1 MKETTRE
8 HIPQRQALFNT
19 TKHCM
24 GNGSEGGMGAKK
36 GGGKKKK
43 KKEKASPAKGETRRG
58 EKKEKDITI
67 V

>member
-1 MKETTRE
+1 
-8 HIPQRQALFNT
+8 
-19 TKHCM
+19 M

-36 GGGKKKK
+36 GGGGKKKK